1 MIPEE
6 WNEDLEADLRRDA
19 TTWDAAPSGNTTDRI
34 RAATS
39 ELPVGPVS
47 ESSRSPIVLG
57 PVFAIGILALIAWG
71 MWGGTTLP
79 AAPREQHLEHEL
91 GALGDDVRA
100 LADAVWQR
108 VSVSLRR
115 LRMD

>member
-39 ELPVGPVS
+39 ELPVEPVS
-47 ESSRSPIVLG
+47 EPSRSPIVQR
-57 PVFAIGILALIAWG
+57 PVLTIGFLALIAWA
-71 MWGGTTLP
+71 MWGGTTVP
-79 AAPREQHLEHEL
+79 DAPREQHLEHEL

-108 VSVSLRR
+108 VSVSLRPLR
-115 LRMD
+115 LE